1 MYIYSKRIEK
11 IKHQKETNAQNEKVF
26 LNERT
31 SGNTIKTNSWDKVID
46 NITLKES
53 EYKGTKDVSRMRN
66 VIINRKNDGNNN
78 NIK

>member
-1 MYIYSKRIEK
+1 MYIHSKRIEK
-11 IKHQKETNAQNEKVF
+11 IKQQKETNAQNEKDF

-31 SGNTIKTNSWDKVID
+31 NGNNSKTNSWDKVID

-66 VIINRKNDGNNN
+66 VIINRKNDGNN
-78 NIK
+78 IK

>member
-1 MYIYSKRIEK
+1 M
-11 IKHQKETNAQNEKVF
+11 NAQSETEF

-31 SGNTIKTNSWDKVID
+31 NGNVGKSSPWEKVID

-66 VIINRKNDGNNN
+66 VIINRKNDGNNV
-78 NIK
+78 K

>member
-1 MYIYSKRIEK
+1 MYIHSKRIEK

>member
-1 MYIYSKRIEK
+1 M
-11 IKHQKETNAQNEKVF
+11 NAQNEKDF

-31 SGNTIKTNSWDKVID
+31 NGNVSKMNSWDKVID

-66 VIINRKNDGNNN
+66 VIINRKNDGHNVE
-78 NIK
+78 